1 MFTSYRKREIR
12 HFYVVVVQW
21 RKKEIR
27 RNVQKWWCTCKVVS
41 FLPIYTQCFFAVL
54 SWRRRLRCPVLPLKV
69 SLAVMRELKKYLLT
83 DTVQPYCAGACATP
97 KLVSFKGFNCREPG
111 KTGDD
116 LSLPRSISLA
126 ARPNRSTTRRDQIW
140 IVMLHF
146 LEFLYSCVAIRR
158 LFSQATGTPVLI
170 PIFSTNIPDSFI
182 WEP

>member
-1 MFTSYRKREIR
+1 MFTFYRKREIR

-21 RKKEIR
+21 RKKEI
-27 RNVQKWWCTCKVVS
+27 QKGDARAKCVF
-41 FLPIYTQCFFAVL
+41 FLLIYTQCLFAIL

-126 ARPNRSTTRRDQIW
+126 ARPNRSTTQRGQIW
-140 IVMLHF
+140 IVMRHF